1 VVNKMTTRDVLQVS
15 GLSIK
20 NASMPNATPVLKDVS
35 FSAATQSV
43 VGIIGES
50 GAGKTVLAKALVNW
64 VSSPLEIASG
74 QLFFEGVDLLAQPA
88 ALFNAM
94 RGREISY
101 IGADPT
107 SALDPTVP
115 VGTQIVKKLI
125 TVKPTLSKREA
136 KDFVIETFQAVR
148 IPSASKRFNDYPFQ
162 FSGGMMQRALIVDA
176 LVTNPKLLVAD
187 NITQPLDVTV
197 AAQILRLLK
206 QLQQEFETAIVFVT
220 ASLGTAVDIA
230 DKVLVMKDGRIVESG
245 DTSGLLVAPNNDYTK
260 QLIHQVPDIW
270 GSEPFHIEQIDEHP
284 ILSIRNVSKTY
295 QLADPDVVFGKQAVQ
310 AVRGVSFDV
319 CRGENFGVIGES
331 GCGKSTLSRLL
342 SALESPDTGE
352 VLFSGTSL
360 SSLSSKQ
367 LLKWRRKM
375 QLILQD
381 PYNSIPS
388 YMTIG
393 DIIAE
398 PLRIHHLE
406 KGSALWARVKAVMEE
421 VGLSRDLMH
430 DLPAGLSAGQRQRV
444 SIARALVLEPEVLIL
459 DETLSALDQVE
470 QSKLL
475 ALFADINRRRS
486 ITCIYISHDLAMVRR
501 ICDRI
506 GVMYLGKVVELADN
520 QSLFSKAGHPY
531 TRALLSAVPVLEEK
545 PFEESVYLLDGE
557 PPDPINIPA
566 GCSFRTR
573 CPFAIAKCAEEEPS
587 LEVYEEKRSAAACH
601 VGYSK
606 LP

>member
-1 VVNKMTTRDVLQVS
+1 MTTRDVLQVS
-15 GLSIK
+15 GLSIR
-20 NASMPNATPVLKDVS
+20 NANLPKAAPVLQDVS
-35 FSAATQSV
+35 FSAAPKSV

-64 VSSPLEIASG
+64 VASPLEISSG
-74 QLFFEGVDLLAQPA
+74 QLFFEGVDLLKQPA
-88 ALFNAM
+88 ERFNAM

-115 VGTQIVKKLI
+115 VGSQIVKKLV

-136 KDFVIETFQAVR
+136 KEFVIETFQAVR

-176 LVTNPKLLVAD
+176 LVTNPKLLIAD

-197 AAQILRLLK
+197 AAQILRLLR
-206 QLQQEFETAIVFVT
+206 QLQQDFETAIVFVT

-230 DKVLVMKDGRIVESG
+230 DKVLVMKEGRVVESG
-245 DTSGLLVAPNNDYTK
+245 GTSGLLANPQDDYTK

-270 GSEPFHIEQIDEHP
+270 GAEPFHSEQIDEHP
-284 ILSIRNVSKTY
+284 ILSIRDVSKTY

-319 CRGENFGVIGES
+319 RRGENFGVIGES

-352 VLFSGTSL
+352 VLFNGTSL
-360 SSLSSKQ
+360 SSMSSKQ
-367 LLKWRRKM
+367 LLNWRQKM

-398 PLRIHHLE
+398 PLRIHNLE
-406 KGSALWARVKAVMEE
+406 KGNALWTRVKAVMTE
-421 VGLSRDLMH
+421 VGLNLDLIH

-520 QSLFSKAGHPY
+520 ESLFSKAGHPY

-573 CPFAIAKCAEEEPS
+573 CPFAIDQCAQEEPN
-587 LEVYEEKRSAAACH
+587 LEVYEEKGSAAACY
-601 VGYSK
+601 VGYAK

>member
-1 VVNKMTTRDVLQVS
+1 MTTRDVLQVS

-20 NASMPNATPVLKDVS
+20 NANLPTAAPVLQDIS
-35 FSAATQSV
+35 FSAAPKSV

-50 GAGKTVLAKALVNW
+50 GTGKTVLAKALVNW
-64 VSSPLEIASG
+64 VASPLEISSG
-74 QLFFEGVDLLAQPA
+74 QLFFEGVDLLKQPA
-88 ALFNAM
+88 ERFNAM

-101 IGADPT
+101 LGADPT

-115 VGTQIVKKLI
+115 VGSQIVKKLV

-136 KDFVIETFQAVR
+136 KEFVIETFQAVR

-176 LVTNPKLLVAD
+176 LVTNPKLLIAD

-197 AAQILRLLK
+197 AAQILRLLR
-206 QLQQEFETAIVFVT
+206 QLQQDFETAIVFVT

-230 DKVLVMKDGRIVESG
+230 DKLLVMKEGRVVESG
-245 DTSGLLVAPNNDYTK
+245 GTSGLLANAQDDYTK

-270 GSEPFHIEQIDEHP
+270 SAEPFHSAQIDEHP
-284 ILSIRNVSKTY
+284 ILSIRDVSKTY

-319 CRGENFGVIGES
+319 RRGESFGVIGES

-352 VLFSGTSL
+352 VLFNGTPL
-360 SSLSSKQ
+360 SSMRSKQ
-367 LLKWRRKM
+367 LLNWRQKM

-398 PLRIHHLE
+398 PLQIHNLE
-406 KGSALWARVKAVMEE
+406 KGNALWTRVKAVMTE
-421 VGLSRDLMH
+421 VGLNLDLIH

-486 ITCIYISHDLAMVRR
+486 ITFIYISHDLAMVRR

-520 QSLFSKAGHPY
+520 ESLFSKAGHPY

-573 CPFAIAKCAEEEPS
+573 CPFSIDQCAQAEPN
-587 LEVYEEKRSAAACH
+587 LEVYEEKGSAAACC
-601 VGYSK
+601 VGYAK
-606 LP
+606 LPERKI